1 MLYDENRRVMRA
13 LEVGAETIKHAPA
26 QPLRRLREAE
36 LQVVVLPADCAG
48 RQARRDHVE
57 HSWRGATGGDGGGGE
72 GKGEYLSGWLSLDF
86 LWYAFLIVASSAFLG
101 SGSPGAPRMVR
112 A

>member
-57 HSWRGATGGDGGGGE
+57 HSWRGATGGDVHPAGLPSTVHANTAVQRHQAQ
-72 GKGEYLSGWLSLDF
+72 K
-86 LWYAFLIVASSAFLG
+86 
-101 SGSPGAPRMVR
+101 
-112 A
+112 